1 MAATL
6 TRPMTVEEFNDLAE
20 AGPFHY
26 ELRHGDLVKVTR
38 PKHQHHRIQRQLRL
52 LLEAAAGDVGVVETE
67 VAFRA
72 LPEYELR
79 VADVAFV
86 SQERWDQI
94 DLQDNLRGAP
104 DLVIEVLSRSNTVAE
119 MAEKE
124 ALCLANGSREFW
136 MVFPELRQVKVSTP
150 DRITTTFLD
159 DQEIPLRIFGNGSLK
174 VAAIFS

>member
-20 AGPFHY
+20 TGPFHY
-26 ELRHGDLVKVTR
+26 ELHHGDLVKVTR
-38 PKHQHHRIQRQLRL
+38 PKLKHHVLQERL
-52 LLEAAAGDVGVVETE
+52 LELLRAACAGTGHVSMEL
-67 VAFRA
+67 AFRA
-72 LPEYELR
+72 LPEHELR

-94 DLQDNLRGAP
+94 DLEDYIHGAP
-104 DLVIEVLSRSNTVAE
+104 ELVIEVVSPSNTLVE

-159 DQEIPLRIFGNGSLK
+159 EQEIPLRIFGNGSLK